1 MGRFGVGLGSIWDRF
16 GIDLGSVWGRFG
28 VGLGFVWARFGAVS
42 GSIWGRFAK
51 LWGTS
56 GRFAEMSSG
65 KVLSRKAAPY
75 TDIYI
80 HVWLVRENS
89 NWKIGPRPS
98 RFEFY
103 VGSPRLSKW
112 LEL

>member
-1 MGRFGVGLGSIWDRF
+1 MYEHLKTIGKRGKIETVEKVASVGSLLRV
-16 GIDLGSVWGRFG
+16 DLKSPELAAGGGPSVA
-28 VGLGFVWARFGAVS
+28 VGAAALELASRAR
-42 GSIWGRFAK
+42 AK
-51 LWGTS
+51 SCGL
-56 GRFAEMSSG
+56 R
-65 KVLSRKAAPY
+65 
-75 TDIYI
+75 
-80 HVWLVRENS
+80 LVRESS